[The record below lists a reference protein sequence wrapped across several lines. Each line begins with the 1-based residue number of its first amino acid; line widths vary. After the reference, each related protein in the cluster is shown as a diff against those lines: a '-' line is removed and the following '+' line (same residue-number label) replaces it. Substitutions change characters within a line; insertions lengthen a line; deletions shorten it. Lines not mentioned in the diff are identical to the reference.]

1 MIYNSPNKYRDEGL
15 LILRL
20 GLGVMFML
28 HGLPKL
34 QGGPEF
40 WGKIGGAVGIFGIHF
55 LPIFWG
61 FMAAC
66 AETFGGLALIVGIL
80 FRPACL
86 FLVINLVVASSSHF
100 AQGQGLN
107 GASHAIEDGIVFL
120 ALILIGPGRFSL
132 DEIISSRQGTK
143 P

>member
-1 MIYNSPNKYRDEGL
+1 MVLTSLNKYRDHGL

-20 GLGVMFML
+20 GMGAMFL
-28 HGLPKL
+28 FHGLPKL
-34 QGGPEF
+34 LGGPEF
-40 WGKIGGAVGIFGIHF
+40 WAKIGTAVGFFGIHF
-55 LPIFWG
+55 LPAFWG

-66 AETFGGLALIVGIL
+66 AESLGGGALIAGFL

-86 FLVINLVVASSSHF
+86 FLVINLVVASSSHL
-100 AQGQGLN
+100 ARGQGLG

-120 ALILIGPGRFSL
+120 ALIFIGAGRFSL
-132 DEIISSRQGTK
+132 DEIISSRRGAN